1 MLSRVANLV
10 YWTAR
15 YVERAQNA
23 SRLIDVNAQL
33 VIDLNGSRSVNRA
46 DDWIPM
52 IHALGDEKLFSKL
65 YRESDEESV
74 VNFVIFD
81 PRNPTSILSCIN
93 CAREN
98 ARCIRDQISSEA
110 WEQLNRLY
118 LRLQHESFADY
129 SRLGAYEY
137 LNRIKGS
144 LILFN
149 GIVDSMFPRNEAW
162 FFYIAG
168 MYLERADNTSRLIDV
183 KYFALLPSVA
193 AVGTAIDAIQW
204 ASVLRSCSAFEAFRK
219 SRRGQ
224 IAPDRVIDY
233 LFLEP
238 AFPRSIRFSISE
250 ADNAVGW
257 ISRNVD
263 HRFTNPPTR
272 SLGRLR
278 AELDYASIREIID
291 YGPHEYID
299 LLQQKLTDI
308 GTEIEKTFFY
318 YDLETAKIIA

>member
-23 SRLIDVNAQL
+23 ARLIDVNAQL
-33 VIDLNGSRSVNRA
+33 VIDLNGNRNLDRA
-46 DDWIPM
+46 NDWIPM
-52 IHALGDEKLFSKL
+52 IHALGDEKLFSSL
-65 YRESDEESV
+65 YPECNEESV
-74 VNFVIFD
+74 VNFVIFEA
-81 PRNPTSILSCIN
+81 RNPTSILSCIN
-93 CAREN
+93 YAREN

-110 WEQLNRLY
+110 WEQLNRIY
-118 LRLQHESFADY
+118 LRLQNESFANY

-162 FFYIAG
+162 HFYQAG
-168 MYLERADNTSRLIDV
+168 MFLERADNTSRLIDV
-183 KYFALLPSVA
+183 KYFALLPSVSL
-193 AVGTAIDAIQW
+193 VGTAIDTIQW

-224 IAPDRVIDY
+224 ITPSRVIDY

-238 AFPRSIRFSISE
+238 SFPRSIRFCISE
-250 ADNAVGW
+250 ADNVVRW
-257 ISRNVD
+257 ISRNAD
-263 HRFTNPPTR
+263 HQFTNNPTR

-278 AELDYASIREIID
+278 ANLDYATVREIID

-299 LLQQKLTDI
+299 ALQLKLAAI
-308 GTEIEKTFFY
+308 GNEIETTFFNY
-318 YDLETAKIIA
+318 ELESAPVLA